1 MIIQMNFMIKGIHST
16 NEELVRL
23 NSEADRLTLSFEPNS
38 PLHEDI
44 AKHIEIIQEAFSSL

>member
-1 MIIQMNFMIKGIHST
+1 MAIQMNFMIKGIHST